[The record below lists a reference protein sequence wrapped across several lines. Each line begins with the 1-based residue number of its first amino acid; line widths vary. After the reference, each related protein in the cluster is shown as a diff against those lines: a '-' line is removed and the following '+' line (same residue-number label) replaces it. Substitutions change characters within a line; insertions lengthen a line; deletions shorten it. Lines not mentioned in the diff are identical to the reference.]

1 MATETERKF
10 LLVSEAW
17 RENVDSVTKIRQ
29 GYLARDKGRTIRV
42 RVAGNEGYITIKG
55 KTLADG
61 ITKPEYEYKIP
72 KKDAEDLLKMCL
84 PGIVEKTRHRVS
96 HYNHVWEVDEFHG
109 DNEGLIV
116 AEIELK
122 SADEKFRKPVWAGKE
137 VTDNGLYTN
146 ASLSENPYKKWRKK
160 R

>member
-10 LLVSEAW
+10 LVRSDEW
-17 RENVDSVTKIRQ
+17 RENAKAITVRQ
-29 GYLARDKGRTIRV
+29 GYLARDKGRTVRV
-42 RVAGNEGYITIKG
+42 RVAGNQGFITIKG

-84 PGIVEKTRHRVS
+84 RGIVEKTRHLVKYRGRT
-96 HYNHVWEVDEFHG
+96 WEVDEFHG
-109 DNEGLIV
+109 DNKGLVV
-116 AEIELK
+116 AELELK
-122 SADEKFRKPVWAGKE
+122 SAKEAFAKPAWLGKE
-137 VTDNGLYTN
+137 VTEDGRYTN
-146 ASLSENPYKKWRKK
+146 AALSENPYKNWKKK